1 MADQNDSS
9 LWHRLLTARLSRRE
23 ALRGTAAAG
32 AAFLPLDLHAAT
44 PAEVGRGKGE
54 RPYTTPPFQPIEPTT
69 RDELVLPEGYRYDV
83 LRLYGEEIAPGL
95 PFGYNA
101 DFTAFLPIDAP
112 EGGSSSEDGLL
123 WVNHEYVNPML
134 AYGYREGSPKTERDI
149 RTERMAVGGS
159 VMRVRKAADGRW
171 GFAQDPRN
179 RRMTGLTPCRLT
191 GPVAGSAATNWAT
204 EVIGSVG
211 NCSGGVTPWG
221 TVLSCEENV
230 DAYGL
235 AAEPGGYG
243 LGWPDYESLHQGWVV
258 EIDPFDASFS
268 PLKRTTLGRFRHENV
283 AIRLA
288 KDGRGVAYM
297 GDDKRDSCVYKF
309 VSDGTY
315 VPGDRDRNL
324 RILESGR
331 LYAADFG
338 NGRWLLLDYEAEP
351 RLRAAKAP
359 DGAPLFTSQAAV
371 LLDARAAA
379 LAMGATPV
387 DRPEDI
393 EIHPH
398 TGHAYVALTNN
409 YLHGNFHGQIVRIK
423 EANDA
428 PEATSFEWDFFA
440 VGGPQSGFSSPD
452 NLIFDPYGNL
462 WMVTDVTSSRVGEPE
477 SIYGFQGNNSMF
489 FFATEGPDAGKAV
502 HFASGPVECELTG
515 PYWTPD
521 GKTLFLSVQHPGEE
535 SESLSALTSH
545 CRIRTAAL
553 SRVRGSS
560 RSPAFQ
566 AGIPAALFTGGEEW
580 ILCMR

>member
-1 MADQNDSS
+1 MEQENDNG
-9 LWHRLLTARLSRRE
+9 LWHRLLAARLSRRDV
-23 ALRGTAAAG
+23 LRSGAMAAG
-32 AAFLPLDLHAAT
+32 AVLLPLDLAAAT
-44 PAEVGRGKGE
+44 TYEVGEANRGD
-54 RPYTTPPFQPIEPTT
+54 PHITPPFRPINATI
-69 RDELVLPEGYRYDV
+69 RDDLVLPEGYRYDV
-83 LRLYGEEIAPGL
+83 LRVYGEEVAPKQ

-101 DFTAFLPIDAP
+101 DFTAFFPIDAP
-112 EGGSSSEDGLL
+112 DGGNSSQDGLL

-134 AYGYREGSPKTERDI
+134 AYGYREGNPKTARDI
-149 RTERMAVGGS
+149 LTERMAVGGS
-159 VMRVRKAADGRW
+159 VMRVRRGEDGQWRFAA
-171 GFAQDPRN
+171 DPRN
-179 RRMTGLTPCRLT
+179 RRMTGLTRCRLT
-191 GPVAGSAATNWAT
+191 GPVAGSAAINWVT

-243 LGWPDYESLHQGWVV
+243 LGWTDYESLHQGWVV
-258 EIDPFDASFS
+258 EVDPYDASFT
-268 PLKRTTLGRFRHENV
+268 PLKRTAMGRFRHENV
-283 AIRLA
+283 AIRLSG
-288 KDGRGVAYM
+288 DGRVVAYM

-309 VSDGTY
+309 VSDRAHI
-315 VPGDRDRNL
+315 PGDRDNNL
-324 RILESGR
+324 RILDSGR
-331 LYAADFG
+331 LYAADFAT
-338 NGRWLLLDYEAEP
+338 GRWLLLDYGAERLLREAQGS
-351 RLRAAKAP
+351 
-359 DGAPLFTSQAAV
+359 DGAPLFSDQADV

-379 LAMGATPV
+379 LAIGATPV

-398 TGHAYVALTNN
+398 TGHAYIALTNN
-409 YLHGNFHGQIVRIK
+409 FLHGNFHGQIVRLR
-423 EANDA
+423 EEENA
-428 PEATSFEWDFFA
+428 PEATVFEWDFFA

-462 WMVTDVTSSRVGEPE
+462 WMVTDITSSRVGQPQ

-535 SESLSALTSH
+535 SESPDALTSH
-545 CRIRTAAL
+545 WPYQDGHSVPRPGVVAITGFPGWRPE
-553 SRVRGSS
+553 
-560 RSPAFQ
+560 RSFH
-566 AGIPAALFTGGEEW
+566 GW
-580 ILCMR
+580 